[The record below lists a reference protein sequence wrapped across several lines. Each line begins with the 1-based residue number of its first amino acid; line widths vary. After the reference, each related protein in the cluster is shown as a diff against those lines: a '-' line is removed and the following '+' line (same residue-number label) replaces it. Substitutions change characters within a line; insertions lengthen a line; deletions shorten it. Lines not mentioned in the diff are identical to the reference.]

1 MLDTAVEQNASRQQL
16 QAVAQMVWQFREK
29 HKRGRLPDAVW
40 EQICH
45 LAQSLDKQSLSQEL
59 GISVQSLNQQLQK
72 RHNAARDSL
81 DTSFVRLSTGLQQV
95 LRPQA
100 AMVGLEICIQIP
112 GIASF
117 TARSSAEDVSDLAS
131 LAQSFLEKCSP

>member
-72 RHNAARDSL
+72 RHSSESTDSAFL
-81 DTSFVRLSTGLQQV
+81 RLSTGLQQV
-95 LRPQA
+95 LQPQA
-100 AMVGLEICIQIP
+100 AIVGLEICIQIP

-117 TARSSAEDVSDLAS
+117 TARSSTEDGSELAS

>member
-29 HKRGRLPDAVW
+29 HKRGRLPDTVW
-40 EQICH
+40 DQICH

-72 RHNAARDSL
+72 RLNAENPDSAFL
-81 DTSFVRLSTGLQQV
+81 RLSTGLQQV

-100 AMVGLEICIQIP
+100 AVVGLEICIQIP

-117 TARSSAEDVSDLAS
+117 TVRSSAEDVSELAS